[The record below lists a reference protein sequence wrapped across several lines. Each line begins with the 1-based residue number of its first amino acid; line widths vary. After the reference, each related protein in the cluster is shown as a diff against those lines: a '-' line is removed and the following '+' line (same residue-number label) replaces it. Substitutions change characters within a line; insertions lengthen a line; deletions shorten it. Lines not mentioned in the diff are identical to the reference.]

1 MARYHSSA
9 MQQDDA
15 EEFVSKTKRK
25 QELLELQAFGA
36 SLVDLPNAVL
46 DQLGLEE
53 DLLRAI
59 LEAKQMKSHGAR
71 RRQLLYVG
79 KLMRDIDPAP
89 IRARLADLGV
99 RR

>member
-1 MARYHSSA
+1 

-25 QELLELQAFGA
+25 QELLEVQAFGA
-36 SLVDLPNAVL
+36 SLADLPNAVL
-46 DQLGLEE
+46 EQLGLEE

-59 LEAKQMKSHGAR
+59 LEAKQMKSRGAR

-79 KLMRDIDPAP
+79 KLMREIDPAP
-89 IRARLADLGV
+89 IRARLVELGV
-99 RR
+99 RKA